1 MSRKADTE
9 NVNRKNNRKDD
20 KKVKVLVLNA
30 NPKAEYD
37 KFDLYLKALQH
48 TLENEK
54 HETKLIMLRSLQL
67 HDCIGCYTCW
77 VKTPGICCFDD
88 GIDEILKEYLAA
100 DIVIY
105 ASPVI
110 MSYVSALLK
119 RVTDRM
125 LPVMHPFLKLKED
138 RMSHFL
144 RYSHY
149 PKPFLL
155 LDSCENSDEAGSS
168 FIKAVYRN
176 SQRGLPEILS
186 TKQDAK
192 EICNEIIN
200 H

>member
-1 MSRKADTE
+1 M
-9 NVNRKNNRKDD
+9 
-20 KKVKVLVLNA
+20 
-30 NPKAEYD
+30 
-37 KFDLYLKALQH
+37 
-48 TLENEK
+48 
-54 HETKLIMLRSLQL
+54 
-67 HDCIGCYTCW
+67 
-77 VKTPGICCFDD
+77 KTPGICYFDD

-119 RVTDRM
+119 RAIDRM

-149 PKPFLL
+149 PKPFLI
-155 LDSCENSDEAGSS
+155 LDSSENLNGGSS
-168 FIKAVYRN
+168 DYIEAVYRN
-176 SQRGLPEILS
+176 SQRGRPKILS
-186 TKQDAK
+186 MKQDV
-192 EICNEIIN
+192 EELCNEIIN

>member
-1 MSRKADTE
+1 M
-9 NVNRKNNRKDD
+9 
-20 KKVKVLVLNA
+20 KVLIINA
-30 NPKAEYD
+30 NPKLEYN
-37 KFDLYLKALQH
+37 KFDIYLKDLQH
-48 TLENEK
+48 ILEIK
-54 HETKLIMLRSLQL
+54 KQETKLIMLRSLQL

-88 GIDEILKEYLAA
+88 GMDEILKEYLAA

-119 RVTDRM
+119 RATDRM
-125 LPVMHPFLKLKED
+125 LPVMHPFLKLNGD

-149 PKPFLL
+149 PKPFLII
-155 LDSCENSDEAGSS
+155 DSSENINGESPAYIE
-168 FIKAVYRN
+168 AVYRN
-176 SQRGLPEILS
+176 SQRGKLKILS
-186 TKQDAK
+186 MKQDI
-192 EICNEIIN
+192 EELYNEIIN